1 MAEWKANYDKI
12 SFVITATELST
23 NIENNTSSVQVV
35 AEFKA
40 DRGSGGYNGYPQTVT
55 ITVGN
60 TTVADL
66 SGITYNLSNGGV
78 RSLGTWTTTVNRDT
92 YESSVPIVAEASDVD
107 YLGEND
113 GVTATINKS
122 LSLSEIAR
130 ESVPSLNSTS
140 ITFEEQVRIYT
151 NRQNTSY
158 THTLVYRIGTKE
170 GLIANNVGSYHDW
183 TPPNSLAE
191 TFPDSLSGTVDIEVT
206 TFNGSKELGTN
217 TVRLSLSID
226 ANSTSFKPHVN
237 PPTLKE
243 RNSLISSNIGSVWVQ
258 GQSRVNIIGGSLGR
272 HGAEIVSGSVIINP
286 GPNQQ
291 RVSAEL
297 NTDFDTLS
305 QAMRFTTAGTV
316 NIALE
321 VVDSR
326 GLRTT
331 SSPTT
336 IEVVPYSS
344 PTLSEVTAHRDPDS
358 PTDIII
364 GAKGVGSH
372 LGNENTLTL
381 SAHIRPATDTVWDD
395 TSQVVNN
402 TSTNGS
408 VSISNQSFS
417 GYSEALSYEIRIE
430 LKDNLTSSQVSIVTI
445 GTTSVLLDAYKD
457 VGMAIGKLY
466 EPEYASSLQVGEKG
480 LRSSGP
486 IRVGDE
492 SVMYVQENRLYDGA
506 DLNNFTESG
515 LYTTNINSEGT
526 IVNGPSSFQ
535 KNNIVLYVIKVSN
548 NVTIQWFMYAGAATE
563 EIQNFMS
570 IAYRHRYGNFW
581 LPWKTLS

>member
-1 MAEWKANYDKI
+1 MPTWKANYDLI
-12 SFVITATELST
+12 SFVVTATELSS
-23 NIENNTSSVQVV
+23 NIESNTSQVQIV
-35 AEFKA
+35 AELKG
-40 DRGSGGYNGYPQTVT
+40 DRGSGGFNGYPQTLKVKVGSAT
-55 ITVGN
+55 I
-60 TTVADL
+60 ADL
-66 SGITYNLSNGGV
+66 TGITYNLNNDGV
-78 RSLGTWTTTVNRDT
+78 HALGTWTTTVNRDT
-92 YESSVPIVAEASDVD
+92 YKNAVPIVAEISDKG
-107 YLGEND
+107 YLGSS
-113 GVTATINKS
+113 GVTATINQS
-122 LSLSEIAR
+122 LSLSTIAR
-130 ESVPSLNSTS
+130 TSVPSLNVNS
-140 ITFEEQVRIYT
+140 ITFGKQVRIYT

-158 THTLVYRIGTKE
+158 THTLAYKIGTKT
-170 GLIANNVGSYHDW
+170 GNIANNVGYYHDW
-183 TPPNSLAE
+183 TPPNDLAE

-206 TFNGSKELGTN
+206 TFNGSNELGTN
-217 TVRLSLSID
+217 TVRLALSID
-226 ANSTSFKPHVN
+226 TNSTEFKPYVY
-237 PPTLKE
+237 PPTLEE
-243 RNSLISSNIGSVWVQ
+243 RNPLVSSNVGSVWVQ
-258 GQSRVNIIGGSLGR
+258 GQSSVNIIGGSLGR
-272 HGAEIVSGSVIINP
+272 HGAEIVSGSIIMNP

-305 QAMRFTTAGTV
+305 QIMRFTTAGTF

-331 SSPTT
+331 SEPQT
-336 IEVVPYSS
+336 IEVVAYNAPR
-344 PTLSEVTAHRDPDS
+344 LSEVTAYRDPES

-364 GAKGVGSH
+364 GAKGGGSH

-381 SAHIRPATDTVWDD
+381 SAHIRPATDTVWDE
-395 TSQVVNN
+395 TNQVVNN
-402 TSTNGS
+402 TSTNGA

-417 GYSEALSYEIRIE
+417 GYSEALSYEIKIE
-430 LKDNLTSSQVSIVTI
+430 LKDKLTSSQVSIMTI

-457 VGMAIGKLY
+457 VGVAIGKLY

-492 SVMYVQENRLYDGA
+492 SVMYVQENSIYDGA

-515 LYTTNINSEGT
+515 LYTINNNSEGT
-526 IVNGPSSFQ
+526 IANGPSSFQ
-535 KNNIVLYVIKVSN
+535 KNNIALYVIKVSDT
-548 NVTIQWFMYAGAATE
+548 VTIQWFMYAGAATE
-563 EIQNFMS
+563 EIQNYMS

>member
-12 SFVITATELST
+12 SFVVTATELST
-23 NIENNTSSVQVV
+23 NIENNTSEIQIV

-40 DRGSGGYNGYPQTVT
+40 DRGTAGYNGYPQTVT
-55 ITVGN
+55 IKVGN

-66 SGITYNLSNGGV
+66 SGITYSLSNGGI
-78 RSLGTWTTTVNRDT
+78 RSLGTWTTTINRDT
-92 YESSVPIVAEASDVD
+92 YESTVPIVAEASDVG
-107 YLGEND
+107 YLGESD

-130 ESVPSLNSTS
+130 ESIPSLHTTS
-140 ITFEEQVRIYT
+140 ITFGNDVRIYT

-158 THTLVYRIGTKE
+158 THTMVYRIGTKE
-170 GLIANNVGSYHDW
+170 GLVANNVGSYHDW

-206 TFNGSKELGTN
+206 TFNGSNELGTN
-217 TVRLSLSID
+217 TVRLTLSID
-226 ANSTSFKPHVN
+226 TNSTAFKPHVN
-237 PPTLKE
+237 PPTLEE
-243 RNSLISSNIGSVWVQ
+243 RNSLISSNIGDVWVQ

-272 HGAEIVSGSVIINP
+272 YGAKIVSGAIIMNP

-291 RVSAEL
+291 RASADL
-297 NTDFDTLS
+297 NTEFETLS
-305 QAMRFTTAGTV
+305 QIMRFTTAGTF

-331 SSPTT
+331 SDPKT
-336 IEVVPYSS
+336 IEVVAYNAPI
-344 PTLSEVTAHRDPDS
+344 LSDVTAHRDPDS
-358 PTDIII
+358 PTDIVI

-395 TSQVVNN
+395 THQVVSN

-417 GYSEALSYEIRIE
+417 GYSEALSYEIKIE
-430 LKDNLTSSQVSIVTI
+430 LKDKLTSSQVSIVTI

-492 SVMYVQENRLYDGA
+492 SVMYVQENGIYNGA

-515 LYTTNINSEGT
+515 IYTINNNSQGT
-526 IVNGPSSFQ
+526 IVNAPSSFQ
-535 KNNIVLYVIKVSN
+535 KNNIALYVIKVSN
-548 NVTIQWFMYAGAATE
+548 TVTIQWFMYASAATE
-563 EIQNFMS
+563 DFPNHMPIS
-570 IAYRHRYGNFW
+570 YRHKYANFW
-581 LPWKTLS
+581 LPWKTL

>member
-1 MAEWKANYDKI
+1 MAEWKANYDNI
-12 SFVITATELST
+12 SFVVTATELST
-23 NIENNTSSVQVV
+23 NAENNTSEIQIV

-40 DRGSGGYNGYPQTVT
+40 DRGSAGFNGYPQTVT
-55 ITVGN
+55 IKVGN
-60 TTVADL
+60 TTIADL

-78 RSLGTWTTTVNRDT
+78 RSLGTWTTTVNRNT
-92 YESSVPIVAEASDVD
+92 YEKAVPIVAEASDVG
-107 YLGEND
+107 YLGEYE
-113 GVTATINKS
+113 GVTATINQS
-122 LSLSEIAR
+122 LSLTTIAR
-130 ESVPSLNSTS
+130 ESVPSLHVNS
-140 ITFEEQVRIYT
+140 ITFGNDVRIYT

-191 TFPDSLSGTVDIEVT
+191 AFPDTLSGTVDIEVT
-206 TFNGSKELGTN
+206 TFNGSNELGTN
-217 TVRLSLSID
+217 TVRLTLSID
-226 ANSTSFKPHVN
+226 TNSTSFKPHVN
-237 PPTLKE
+237 APTLSE

-258 GQSRVNIIGGSLGR
+258 GQSSVNIIGGSLGK
-272 HGAEIVSGSVIINP
+272 HGAKIVSGSVIMNP

-291 RVSAEL
+291 RVSADL
-297 NTDFDTLS
+297 NTEYETLS
-305 QAMRFTTAGTV
+305 QIMRFNTAGTF

-326 GLRTT
+326 GLRTI
-331 SSPTT
+331 SSPQT
-336 IEVVPYSS
+336 IEVVAYSA
-344 PTLSEVTAHRDPDS
+344 PILSEVTAHRDPDE
-358 PTDIII
+358 PTNIII

-381 SAHIRPATDTVWDD
+381 SAHIRPATNTVWDD
-395 TSQVVNN
+395 TNQVVSN
-402 TSTNGS
+402 TSTNGE

-430 LKDNLTSSQVSIVTI
+430 LKDKLTSSQVSIVTI

-492 SVMYVQENRLYDGA
+492 SVMYVQENGLYDGA

-515 LYTTNINSEGT
+515 LYTINNNSEGT

-535 KNNIVLYVIKVSN
+535 KDNIALYVIKVSN
-548 NVTIQWFMYAGAATE
+548 TVTIQWFMYAAAATKDYPNHMT
-563 EIQNFMS
+563 IS
-570 IAYRHRYGNFW
+570 YRHRYGNFW

>member
-1 MAEWKANYDKI
+1 MAEWKVNYDKI
-12 SFVITATELST
+12 SFVVTATELST
-23 NIENNTSSVQVV
+23 NIENNTSRVQVV

-40 DRGSGGYNGYPQTVT
+40 DRGSAGFNGYPQTLT
-55 ITVGN
+55 IKVGN

-66 SGITYNLSNGGV
+66 SGITYNLGNGGI
-78 RSLGTWTTTVNRDT
+78 RSLGTWTTTVNRGT
-92 YESSVPIVAEASDVD
+92 YENSVPILAEASDVG
-107 YLGEND
+107 YLGESD

-122 LSLSEIAR
+122 LSLSGIAR
-130 ESVPSLNSTS
+130 ESIPSLHVTS
-140 ITFEEQVRIYT
+140 ITFGNDVRIYT

-183 TPPNSLAE
+183 TPPNDLAE
-191 TFPDSLSGTVDIEVT
+191 AFPDSLSGTVDIEVT
-206 TFNGSKELGTN
+206 TFNGSNELGTN
-217 TVRLSLSID
+217 TVRLALSID
-226 ANSTSFKPHVN
+226 TNSTAFKPHVN
-237 PPTLKE
+237 APTLSE
-243 RNSLISSNIGSVWVQ
+243 RNSLVPSGVWVQ

-272 HGAEIVSGSVIINP
+272 HGAEIVSGSVILNP

-291 RVSAEL
+291 RVSADL
-297 NTDFDTLS
+297 NTEYETLS
-305 QAMRFTTAGTV
+305 QVMRFTTAGTYNV
-316 NIALE
+316 ALE

-344 PTLSEVTAHRDPDS
+344 PTLSEVTAHRDPDD
-358 PTDIII
+358 PTNIII

-395 TSQVVNN
+395 THQVVSN

-417 GYSEALSYEIRIE
+417 GYSEALSYEIKIE
-430 LKDNLTSSQVSIVTI
+430 LKDKLTSSQVSIVTI

-457 VGMAIGKLY
+457 VGVAIGKLY

-480 LRSSGP
+480 LKSFGP

-492 SVMYVQENRLYDGA
+492 SVMYVQENGIYNGA

-515 LYTTNINSEGT
+515 IYTTNNNSEGT

-535 KNNIVLYVIKVSN
+535 KNNIALYVIKVSN
-548 NVTIQWFMYAGAATE
+548 TVTIQWFMYASAATE
-563 EIQNFMS
+563 DYPNYMTIS
-570 IAYRHRYGNFW
+570 YRHKYANFW